1 MCLFSARNKKTKTKK
16 TLQYDSIQVQLV
28 NLLNENRAIH
38 ECLSKLHFEIQAQLL
53 ELKELSLNQTCS
65 SVATSTIQRRNYS
78 TLKRTYI

>member
-1 MCLFSARNKKTKTKK
+1 MCFFSARNKKTKTKK

-38 ECLSKLHFEIQAQLL
+38 ECLSKLHFEIQAQLM
-53 ELKELSLNQTCS
+53 ELKELSLNQTYS
-65 SVATSTIQRRNYS
+65 SVATSTIQRKKES

>member
-1 MCLFSARNKKTKTKK
+1 MCLFSARNKKNKTKK

-38 ECLSKLHFEIQAQLL
+38 ECLSKLHFDIQAQLL
-53 ELKELSLNQTCS
+53 ELKELTLNQTYS
-65 SVATSTIQRRNYS
+65 SVATSTIQRKKQS

>member
-53 ELKELSLNQTCS
+53 ELKELSLNQTYS
-65 SVATSTIQRRNYS
+65 SVATSTIQRKKHS

>member
-38 ECLSKLHFEIQAQLL
+38 ECLSKLHFEIQAQLM
-53 ELKELSLNQTCS
+53 ELKELSLNQTYS
-65 SVATSTIQRRNYS
+65 SVATSTIQRKKES

>member
-53 ELKELSLNQTCS
+53 ELKELSLNQTYS
-65 SVATSTIQRRNYS
+65 SVATSTIQRKKQS